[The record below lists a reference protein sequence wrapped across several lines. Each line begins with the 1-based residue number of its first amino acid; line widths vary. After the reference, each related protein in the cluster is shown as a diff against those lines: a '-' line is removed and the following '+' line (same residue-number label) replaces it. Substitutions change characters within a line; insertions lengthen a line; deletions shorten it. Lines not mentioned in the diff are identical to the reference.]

1 MKIDIRFEC
10 LFLALNQLFLVRL
23 IEINDNDKLAS
34 ADQESFAKNLWLY
47 LYVALQFFADL

>member
-34 ADQESFAKNLWLY
+34 ADQESFAKNL
-47 LYVALQFFADL
+47 